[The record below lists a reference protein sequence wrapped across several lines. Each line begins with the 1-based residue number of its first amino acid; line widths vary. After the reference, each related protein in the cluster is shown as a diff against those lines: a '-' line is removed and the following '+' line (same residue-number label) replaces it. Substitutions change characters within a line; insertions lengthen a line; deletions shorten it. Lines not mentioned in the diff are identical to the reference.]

1 MLDITVTGQAL
12 VQTPISV
19 GPATATVRKF
29 LAASH
34 LGFTNLEVAGE
45 APGAWPTKTRTVHA
59 TSAAAVASLK
69 ALGFNAVG
77 HANNHSFDLG
87 PPGIAAAKTFAT
99 AAGLAFAGSGVSA
112 EEAGKPAIV
121 ETEGGK
127 VAVIAADLGPQ
138 PEIVY
143 AGTDRAGIN
152 PLRVKRIVTVPYDMV
167 ETLSSLLEELG
178 DAALQKSR
186 AAVGFRGGLPQDGI
200 EVFGTTVVAG
210 EGISSTFTVDE
221 ADLAALGKRIAEARS
236 RADGVLVC
244 LHSHHWKADWGD
256 MPAWFMD
263 LGRGLIDFGAD
274 LVVGHGVPV
283 LQPVVFHKGK
293 PIFGSLGNVIFH
305 TERAA
310 TYDRERPEVWEGAFC
325 RCRFAGGVC
334 ETIDVLPVAVGRP
347 EPGADGLPPAPHA
360 LTGSDAER
368 IFERLA
374 KNLAGA
380 ERGKLRLAG

>member
-12 VQTPISV
+12 VQTPIAFD
-19 GPATATVRKF
+19 PAIRNF
-29 LAASH
+29 LADSH

-45 APGAWPTKTRTVHA
+45 APGAWPTKAKTVHA

-69 ALGFNAVG
+69 ALGFSAVG
-77 HANNHSFDLG
+77 HANNHSFDFG
-87 PPGIAAAKTFAT
+87 PPGIAAAQEFAE
-99 AAGLAFAGSGVSA
+99 AAGLAFAGSGA
-112 EEAGKPAIV
+112 NAAEAGKPAII
-121 ETEGGK
+121 ETPGGR

-143 AGTDRAGIN
+143 AGADRAGIN
-152 PLRVKRIVTVPYDMV
+152 PLRVKRIVTVPHDMV
-167 ETLSSLLEELG
+167 ESLSSLMEELG

-186 AAVGFRGGLPQDGI
+186 AAVGFRSGLPQDGI

-210 EGISSTFTVDE
+210 DTVRSTFAADE
-221 ADLAALGKRIAEARS
+221 ADLAALGAQIARARQL
-236 RADGVLVC
+236 ADAVLVC

-263 LGRGLIDFGAD
+263 LGRALIELGAD

-293 PIFGSLGNVIFH
+293 PIFGSLGNVVFH

-325 RCRFAGGVC
+325 RCRFAGGIC
-334 ETIDVLPVAVGRP
+334 EAIDILPVAVGRP
-347 EPGADGLPPAPHA
+347 EPRADGMRPAPHA
-360 LTGSDAER
+360 LTGSDAVR

-374 KNLAGA
+374 GGLEDA
-380 ERGKLRLAG
+380 ERGKLRLVR